1 MPFPK
6 LSRGIILARDN
17 HRASRRREGARLFRH
32 ERREQIV
39 AILNAEGS
47 ASVEGLSRR
56 FGVSVDSIRKDLQ
69 TLSREGRCERY
80 YGGARRVGPP
90 APQAAQRAG
99 RHRPPSHASASGDHW
114 PWDGTGRVFEP
125 VSVERE
131 RDETA
136 LQARRAVAKRAY
148 LEINNGDSIFL
159 DVSRTNLLLAD
170 LIAEGDKRVIVT
182 TNMIEV
188 QRRLS
193 SLPHVTVLGT
203 GGYLNVQVAGSMSS
217 ASLSLLEPLLM
228 AKAFIGASGVN
239 LDQGAVTSNSID
251 SGETKERVIHNAS
264 YRFLL
269 VEEEKFHRPG
279 LFRFA
284 SVTDF
289 SAVITDAED
298 LALLER
304 LSQLGVPTLR
314 SLPR

>member
-1 MPFPK
+1 M
-6 LSRGIILARDN
+6 
-17 HRASRRREGARLFRH
+17 FRH

-170 LIAEGDKRVIVT
+170 LIAEGDKRVI
-182 TNMIEV
+182 
-188 QRRLS
+188 
-193 SLPHVTVLGT
+193 
-203 GGYLNVQVAGSMSS
+203 
-217 ASLSLLEPLLM
+217 
-228 AKAFIGASGVN
+228 
-239 LDQGAVTSNSID
+239 
-251 SGETKERVIHNAS
+251 HNAS